1 MTYAEAME
9 HAAQGFELAGAVV
22 LAVGLVAAVVVAGVV
37 WHRSGDGAAAFRFL
51 REFFGGALLLSL
63 EILVAADL
71 LRTVAVTPTLES
83 VGVLA
88 IIVLIR
94 TFVSFSLEIEIE
106 GVPPW
111 RRAVTSGASVA
122 RRSIVHAAARD
133 SRPPSAP

>member
-1 MTYAEAME
+1 MTFTEFME
-9 HAAQGFELAGAVV
+9 HAAQGFELVGAMV
-22 LAVGLVAAVVVAGVV
+22 LAVGLVAAVVMAMVV
-37 WHRSGDGAAAFRFL
+37 WLRSSDGAVAFR
-51 REFFGGALLLSL
+51 
-63 EILVAADL
+63 L

-111 RRAVTSGASVA
+111 RRAVTSGATVA
-122 RRSIVHAAARD
+122 RRSVERAGAQG
-133 SRPPSAP
+133 SEPPRGS

>member
-1 MTYAEAME
+1 MTFTESME
-9 HAAQGFELAGAVV
+9 HAAEGFELIGAVV
-22 LAVGLVAAVVVAGVV
+22 LAVGLVAAVLTAGVV
-37 WHRSGDGAAAFRFL
+37 WWRSRDGAAAFRLL

-111 RRAVTSGASVA
+111 RRAATSGATVV
-122 RRSIVHAAARD
+122 RRSVVRAASHS
-133 SRPPSAP
+133 SRPPHAP